1 MSQVEGRF
9 MLADIVKAFHN
20 PLQFMRTKMN
30 LRLFIGAL
38 TLVWT
43 SFVGPSAYA
52 QGTAFSYQ
60 GHLMNNGLPANGN
73 YDLTFTLF
81 PYSEYGFPAGP
92 VLTNLD
98 TPVTGGLFYTILDFG
113 SVFNG
118 SNYWLEI
125 AVRTNGNGNFTTLEP
140 RQFIT
145 PVPYAVYAANASS
158 AVVAASVSAGG
169 IIGTIPVS
177 NLSSNVVLLTASGT
191 LPVSILPTNP
201 ASSGGI
207 TWQSPSST
215 AVQAQSNMG
224 YVLTN
229 SQQVIITLPQ
239 SPNVGDIVEIAGAGL
254 GGWILAQN
262 PGQTIGASFSAI
274 NLPGDASG
282 AWFSIA
288 SSSDGT
294 KLAAVNF
301 SEGIGGGIWTSSD
314 SGTNWVQTS
323 APGGA
328 WYSIASSSDGMKL
341 AAVTQNVIS
350 NNGEGYPGGF
360 YSSSNGGTN
369 WAQTS
374 ALPNGTGGEQ
384 YFLASSSDGTK
395 LALAIPNEGGVGGIW
410 TSANSGTNWV
420 KTSAPT
426 NVYWTSIASSWDG
439 SKLAALINGGGIW
452 TSSNTGANWVQD
464 NAPSGDWTSIA
475 SSSNGMNLV
484 AVNEDD
490 LYGSEIWT
498 SSNAG
503 AIWAPTGSLPD
514 GYDGEGLAIASS
526 SDGTKLGLAIDGYYD
541 SFGGIWTS
549 TNSGTTWVQIPP
561 PAADW
566 VSTLTSSWWGCIA
579 SSSDGS
585 RLAAGIGGGN
595 GYASGGI
602 WTILNGAVAHQS
614 AAVSGSTMLGSTG
627 FLAGNFGTVVE
638 LLYSGGGQ
646 FMTLY
651 QTGSISGH

>member
-410 TSANSGTNWV
+410 TSANSGTNWL

-426 NVYWTSIASSWDG
+426 NVYWYSIASSSDG
-439 SKLAALINGGGIW
+439 TKLAAVISGGGIW
-452 TSSNTGANWVQD
+452 SSSNSGTNWMQG
-464 NAPSGDWTSIA
+464 NAPSAGWSSIA
-475 SSSNGMNLV
+475 SSSNGMNL
-484 AVNEDD
+484 AAADESDT
-490 LYGSEIWT
+490 YGSGVWT
-498 SSNAG
+498 SSDAG
-503 AIWAPTGSLPD
+503 TNWGLTGAP
-514 GYDGEGLAIASS
+514 GENWQSIASS
-526 SDGTKLGLAIDGYYD
+526 ADGTKLAAVING
-541 SFGGIWTS
+541 GGIWTS
-549 TNSGTTWVQIPP
+549 VNSGTNWVQVTP
-561 PAADW
+561 PATDW
-566 VSTLTSSWWGCIA
+566 VSALTTSYWYCIA
-579 SSSDGS
+579 SSADGT
-585 RLAAGIGGGN
+585 RLAAGISG
-595 GYASGGI
+595 GGI
-602 WTILNGAVAHQS
+602 WTVYNGNVIHES
-614 AAVSGSTMLGSTG
+614 AAVSGSTMLGSNG
-627 FLAGNFGTVVE
+627 LLDGNFGTVVE
-638 LLYSGGGQ
+638 LLYSGGGE
-646 FMTLY
+646 FVTLY